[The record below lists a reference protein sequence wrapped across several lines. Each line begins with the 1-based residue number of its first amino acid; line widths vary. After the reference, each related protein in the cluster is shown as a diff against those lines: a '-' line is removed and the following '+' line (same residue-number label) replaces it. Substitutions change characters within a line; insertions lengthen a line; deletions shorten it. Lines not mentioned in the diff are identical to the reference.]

1 MCRLHPEA
9 SFKED
14 EVMPLTH
21 SQRTLDDDL
30 RPDFYAGRKLGE
42 VEQALLWSLLQ
53 EEPECPS
60 RVLLDK
66 ATQRRMVITVSL
78 RHVNRWRAAR
88 GLNRH
93 QGRPGQADG
102 SQPVSPGAAVV
113 QVTPHVAC
121 VGVHVFAQW
130 LDHQEAFGPV
140 VAHLTQT
147 VEAHKQTHPDDNF
160 ALLHH
165 RASTVLRRFQA
176 LFFAPLLGIDRL
188 SEFDTRE
195 HALHTLIGRGYQ
207 SSTLRQF
214 LGQLERVGVA
224 EGLMPALVAEP
235 AGQIIDVD
243 GHMIAYWSRRAMHK
257 GKITMLGRIMAGSQ
271 AVIAHDDTG
280 QAIFVAYYP
289 PDSHVSHVIVAYCQK
304 VAEGIGS
311 VVFVIDRAVNSV
323 ALAQAFAEKDLGL
336 LCMLDDNEH
345 TGLGSFETT
354 LVETLEDGT
363 RVYSGPWKACRQ
375 DDPRHF
381 VIVAPTADKTLVYWG
396 TPKVEEALE
405 VSEWPR
411 VYRERN
417 AIQELSF
424 KSMIAHGGLDI
435 NYGRKTILGPDRH
448 HQRKQEHL
456 AASLETAHERVS
468 KKEKALKSQQ
478 AKVAASE
485 AKGHGR
491 RLEQRQGKLV
501 TVEHELKDATGKQAK
516 LSEQV
521 ATLGPAGQRADRD
534 FRKQTIMTIR
544 TLLLENMLR
553 AFLAAL
559 VATLHRQVSLEQVLS
574 LAFERRGARMETPSQ
589 VVYWVNT
596 AGLSQSNRHLLG
608 KLVEGL
614 GAMDVQDQGKP
625 IHVRLKEMPP

>member
-66 ATQRRMVITVSL
+66 AVDRQIVIAVSL

-88 GLNRH
+88 GLNRR

-195 HALHTLIGRGYQ
+195 HALQTLIGRGYP
-207 SSTLRQF
+207 SSSLRQC

-224 EGLMPALVAEP
+224 EALMPALVAEP

-271 AVIAHDDTG
+271 AVMAHDDTG
-280 QAIFVAYYP
+280 QAVFVAYYP
-289 PDSHVSHVIVAYCQK
+289 PDIHVSQVIVAYCRQ
-304 VAEGIGS
+304 VAEAAGRAL
-311 VVFVIDRAVNSV
+311 FVIDRAVNAV
-323 ALAQAFAEKDLGL
+323 ALARAFDERDLGL

-345 TGLGSFETT
+345 EGVGSFEAT
-354 LVETLEDGT
+354 LVDTLKDGT
-363 RVYSGPWKACRQ
+363 RVYSGPWKECRP

-381 VIVAPTADKTLVYWG
+381 VIVDPPEDKLLVYWG
-396 TPKVEEALE
+396 TPQLQDALE
-405 VSEWPR
+405 AREWPR

-424 KSMIAHGGLDI
+424 KGMIDHGGLDI

-448 HQRKQEHL
+448 HQRKQAQL
-456 AASLETAHERVS
+456 AQSLETAHTRVA
-468 KKEKALKSQQ
+468 KKAEVVTTQQ
-478 AKVAASE
+478 DKVAQSE
-485 AKGHGR
+485 AKGHGK
-491 RLEQRQGKLV
+491 RLEQRQRTLMTLEQEFK
-501 TVEHELKDATGKQAK
+501 EAQEKHAK
-516 LSEQV
+516 LSEQ
-521 ATLGPAGQRADRD
+521 ATALGPAGQRADRD
-534 FRKQTIMTIR
+534 FRKQTIMTMR
-544 TLLLENMLR
+544 TLVLENMLR
-553 AFLAAL
+553 AFMVAL
-559 VATLHRQVSLEQVLS
+559 LATLPTQVSLERVLR
-574 LAFERRGARMETPSQ
+574 LLFERRGARMETPSQ

-596 AGLSQSNRHLLG
+596 DGLSLPNRRLLSEV
-608 KLVEGL
+608 VEGL
-614 GAMDVQDQGKP
+614 CVMDLQDQGKP
-625 IHVRLKEMPP
+625 IHVRLKDMPP